1 MEQKKNKIDTIT
13 IKGSPKKVK
22 QLLKELKVRL
32 RRDKLICVEL
42 EQKKREE
49 VKYLA
54 KIKEESILQQKKQV
68 VLFYKRKEE
77 LAPFWEQLKEDQISI
92 DFGKLSEESYQII
105 LKEVREKVG
114 GGEIK
119 RNKKGK

>member
-1 MEQKKNKIDTIT
+1 MGQKKNKIDTIT

-54 KIKEESILQQKKQV
+54 KIKEKSILQQKKQV

-105 LKEVREKVG
+105 LKEVREKAS